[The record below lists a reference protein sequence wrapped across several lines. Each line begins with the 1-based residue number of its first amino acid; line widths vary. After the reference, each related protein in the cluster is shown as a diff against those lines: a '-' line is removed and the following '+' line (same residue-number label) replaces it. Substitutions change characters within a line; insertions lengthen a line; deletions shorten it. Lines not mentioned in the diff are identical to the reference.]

1 MNESDFRTH
10 SIRKRTAPLWLMF
23 CLSFLWSKASTAG
36 TEMIDFTQPKE
47 YQNWAATNDNVM
59 GGISTG
65 GFIYDGGISQF
76 RGELSLENNGGF
88 SSINR
93 SVESVNSDVD
103 SIELKFVG
111 DGRTYQLRF
120 TTWVD
125 GNRTNYKHSFE
136 TIKGE
141 QLKKVFQL
149 NDFKAVFRGQL
160 LSDSPELKAQDIKQ
174 IGFLIAD
181 KQPSPFELDL
191 IQLHFKTSQPIRSP
205 EAD

>member
-1 MNESDFRTH
+1 MEKIMNESDFRTH
-10 SIRKRTAPLWLMF
+10 SLRKRTAPLCLMF
-23 CLSFLWSKASTAG
+23 CLSFLWPKASTAG
-36 TEMIDFTQPKE
+36 TEMIDFTQANEHK
-47 YQNWAATNDNVM
+47 NWTATNDNVM

-65 GFIYDGGISQF
+65 GFIYDDGISQF

-120 TTWVD
+120 TTWIG

-149 NDFKAVFRGQL
+149 SDFKAVFRGQL
-160 LSDSPELKAQDIKQ
+160 LNGAPKLEAQDIKQ

-181 KQPSPFELDL
+181 KQPRTFELNL
-191 IQLHFKTSQPIRSP
+191 IQIQFKASQKS
-205 EAD
+205 E

>member
-1 MNESDFRTH
+1 MNESIFKTRAL
-10 SIRKRTAPLWLMF
+10 RKQVAPLWLMLS
-23 CLSFLWSKASTAG
+23 LSFLWSEASTAG
-36 TEMIDFTQPKE
+36 IEMIDFTQANE
-47 YQNWAATNDNVM
+47 HTNWTATNDNVM

-65 GFIYDGGISQF
+65 GVIYSGGISQF

-103 SIELKFVG
+103 SIDLKFVG

-120 TTWVD
+120 TTWID

-141 QLKKVFQL
+141 QIKKVFQL
-149 NDFKAVFRGQL
+149 NEFKAVFRGQL
-160 LSDSPELKAQDIKQ
+160 LNGAPRLEAQDIKQ

-181 KQPSPFELDL
+181 KQPLPFELNL
-191 IQLHFKTSQPIRSP
+191 IQIQFNVSQKP
-205 EAD
+205 EQDSE

>member
-10 SIRKRTAPLWLMF
+10 SMRKRTAPLWLMF

-36 TEMIDFTQPKE
+36 TEMIDFTKANE
-47 YQNWAATNDNVM
+47 HKNWTATNDNVM

-65 GFIYDGGISQF
+65 GFIYDDGISQF

-120 TTWVD
+120 TTWID

-149 NDFKAVFRGQL
+149 NDFKAVFRGRL
-160 LSDSPELKAQDIKQ
+160 LSDAPELKAQDIKQ

-181 KQPSPFELDL
+181 KQPLPFELNL
-191 IQLHFKTSQPIRSP
+191 IQIQFNVSQKPDQDS
-205 EAD
+205 E